1 VPVIRPP
8 SPPAVPAIP
17 PGHPESPTAGPPRSG
32 ARRLRARLLGAGT
45 AVALACGLLA
55 TAPATAAPPSDEAVD
70 AAGWIASQ
78 VRHHRIHNAEFDVD
92 DWGLTVDAYWAL
104 VASRRHAGTAAG
116 MVRAVSRHAQA
127 YVQFDGS
134 YFAGATAKVLLARR
148 VGRLDTTVRIDGR
161 AVNLRGRLLT
171 MVTPTGRVRDE
182 GETDFSS
189 TLTQSLAVLAFAR
202 SGRAPQPVVDYL
214 LRQRCPQG
222 YFRER
227 LGARTCGQAG
237 ADPYV
242 DSTALALQALVAARA
257 DGADLPRAAVR
268 ETARWLISVQ
278 NGDGSWS
285 APGSDRDVNT
295 NTTGLAAQALGAV
308 RATAA
313 TRQSIDAA
321 AGYVA
326 RLQIT
331 AARAGSGPA
340 ADEVGAIART
350 APELATALEDG
361 ITRSTRD
368 AFRRATAQ
376 AQFALV
382 PVPLGT
388 LTARRP

>member
-1 VPVIRPP
+1 MPVTRPTRFP
-8 SPPAVPAIP
+8 ARPAVHPAGRI
-17 PGHPESPTAGPPRSG
+17 
-32 ARRLRARLLGAGT
+32 RARLLGAGT
-45 AVALACGLLA
+45 AVALACGLLLG

-78 VRHHRIHNAEFDVD
+78 VRHNRIHNGQFDFD
-92 DWGLTVDAYWAL
+92 DWGLTVDSYWAL
-104 VASRRHAGTAAG
+104 VASRRQADTAAG
-116 MVRAVSRHAQA
+116 MVRAISRNAQA
-127 YVQFDGS
+127 YAQFDGS

-148 VGRLDTTVRIDGR
+148 VGRLDKTVRIDGR

-189 TLTQSLAVLAFAR
+189 TLTQSLAVLALAR
-202 SGRAPQPVVDYL
+202 SGRAPQQVVDYL
-214 LRQRCPQG
+214 LRQRCPKG

-227 LGARTCGQAG
+227 LGARTCRQAG

-242 DSTALALQALVAARA
+242 DSTAFAVQALVAARA
-257 DGADLPRAAVR
+257 DGADLPRSAVR

-285 APGSDRDVNT
+285 APGSDQDVNA

-313 TRQSIDAA
+313 TEQSLDAA
-321 AGYVA
+321 AGYVTS
-326 RLQIT
+326 LQIT
-331 AARAGSGPA
+331 AEAAGDGPA

-350 APELATALEDG
+350 APEHATALEDG
-361 ITRSTRD
+361 ITRATRD

-376 AQFALV
+376 AQFALA